1 MNKKVLFGV
10 LVAVMM
16 LAVAMA
22 GCTSSTNSSTNSSS
36 TSAVSGYQT
45 YANATA
51 GVSMQYPSGWN
62 VSEGTNGSIATF
74 SPLTGN
80 ASVSVGAL
88 NESFFNM
95 TLSEYRSNVV
105 LAANLSGSNETVTN
119 TTIAG
124 MPAFTFTNT
133 TTYPSGITKK
143 ETLIATEK
151 NGQLY
156 TIIYEAAPEV
166 FATYQSNF
174 TAMVNSFA
182 FTS

>member
-1 MNKKVLFGV
+1 MKKKVLLGV
-10 LVAVMM
+10 LVAVMA
-16 LAVAMA
+16 LAVAIT

-36 TSAVSGYQT
+36 TSAVSGYLT

-51 GVSMQYPSGWN
+51 GVSTHYPAEWN

-80 ASVSVGAL
+80 ASISVGAL
-88 NESFFNM
+88 NESIFNI
-95 TLSEYRSNVV
+95 TLSEYRSSVV
-105 LAANLSGSNETVTN
+105 GVLNLSGSNETVAN

-133 TTYPSGITKK
+133 TTHPSGITKK

-156 TIIYEAAPEV
+156 TITYEAVPEV